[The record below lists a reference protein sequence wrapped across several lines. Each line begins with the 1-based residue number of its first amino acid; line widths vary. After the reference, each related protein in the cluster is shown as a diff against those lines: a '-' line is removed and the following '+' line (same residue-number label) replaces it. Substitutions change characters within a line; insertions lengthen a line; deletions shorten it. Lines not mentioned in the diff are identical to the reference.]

1 MKKLFIAILGVAA
14 FAACSQDVTLE
25 TPKGAAI
32 AFDNAFV
39 ENAVRANDLTA
50 ENIYNFGVY
59 GSVINS
65 QSQEGMIFNNQE
77 VTKSSSSYIYSPE
90 QYWIAGATYDFVA
103 LAPRANA
110 KWTYAPAVA
119 TQAKNGTIT
128 FNNDAAGA
136 NQDLLFASAHR
147 ETAASLTTAPDAVA
161 FTFNHVLSRVKFT
174 FKNGFAEGQNIK
186 LKVTNVHITNAHK
199 NGTLAVENGATAATW
214 TPADANLNVDFG
226 DAGTEELAVN
236 ATGTTE
242 HFYLIPAEATYNVT
256 FDVELFQAGVSVDT
270 YNRYAN
276 VAVTLEKG
284 KSYDFQA
291 TLNQDNTS
299 DEGELYPIEFTVA
312 DVEDWVEPWT
322 PEGAEVLEPVSVAT
336 ADELIEAVKKGGV
349 VALTDD
355 IDLGAGTRTDYGL
368 DLTADVVLDGA
379 GHTLTC
385 SAVRAINVCESA
397 KDVTIKNLVLVA
409 GGERGVNVE
418 GAGKNVT
425 LENVTAT
432 ATHYTVNLIGSA
444 DNCELTINDSKLTG
458 LNVVNIWGEG
468 VNAVL
473 NNTVL
478 NCVDNSAAEGYAAIK
493 ICDNANNTTVTVNGG
508 SVNISGSNT
517 EDSLAGVISAD
528 HASIV
533 FNSTEGN
540 TTVEG
545 APFTIKYGSNNYSFS
560 TFAEALETAKDGET
574 IVLTQDLTTDA
585 TLVVKEK
592 KVTLDLNGKTLTV
605 TKAGA
610 NYIDGIDASTGAELT
625 ITGNGTINA
634 DWSAVVAMKDAK
646 VVIEN
651 GTFYGTEAEVVFVQN
666 SGSVVING
674 GSYKHTTDPKWTLNQ
689 LDKHRETSSIL
700 VNGGKFYQFN
710 PANNAAEGEG
720 TNFCAAGK
728 TATLDAEGWYVV
740 E

>member
-39 ENAVRANDLTA
+39 ENATKAADLNAN
-50 ENIYNFGVY
+50 NIKDFGVY
-59 GSVINS
+59 GFITNASG
-65 QSQEGMIFNNQE
+65 EGMIFDNQT
-77 VTKSSSSYIYSPE
+77 VAKSGDAFTYSPA
-90 QYWIAGATYDFVA
+90 QYWVGGATYSFSA
-103 LAPRANA
+103 LVPKTDA
-110 KWTYAPAVA
+110 KWTYTATDSTNGSIYFDNAAAV
-119 TQAKNGTIT
+119 
-128 FNNDAAGA
+128 A
-136 NQDLLFASAHR
+136 NQDLLFAYDQRKTPGKIESAP
-147 ETAASLTTAPDAVA
+147 EAVA

-174 FKNGFAEGQNIK
+174 FKNGFGEGQNIT
-186 LKVTNVHITNAHK
+186 LKVTNVHITNAAA
-199 NGTLAVENGATAATW
+199 NGTLALKNGVLAADW
-214 TPADANLNVDFG
+214 ANQAGTLDVDFG
-226 DAGTEELAVN
+226 DAGAAALAVN

-242 HFYLIPAEATYNVT
+242 HFYLIPAEAAYEVT
-256 FDVELFQAGVSVDT
+256 FDVEIFQSGVSVDK
-270 YNRYAN
+270 YARTAT
-276 VAVTLEKG
+276 VSIDLERG

-291 TLNQDNTS
+291 TLNQNNTS
-299 DEGELYPIEFTVA
+299 DDGALYPIEFTIDEVEAWA
-312 DVEDWVEPWT
+312 DFTT
-322 PEGAEVLEPVSVAT
+322 PEVTVPDHVAST

-349 VALTDD
+349 VALTAD
-355 IDLGAGTRTDYGL
+355 INLGAGTRADYGL